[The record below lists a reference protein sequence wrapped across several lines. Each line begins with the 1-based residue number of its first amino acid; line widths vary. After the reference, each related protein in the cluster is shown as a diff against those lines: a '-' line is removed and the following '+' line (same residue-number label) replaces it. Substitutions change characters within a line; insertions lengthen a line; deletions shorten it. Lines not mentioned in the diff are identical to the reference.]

1 MAVRAVE
8 HSGGAETEEEKEQ
21 LRLDARYGESN
32 EGQGTQQRAKRILK
46 WCHYYRT
53 STILLLLLR
62 NIPASLLSCSEA
74 PVILKLHCWRIE
86 QRSR

>member
-32 EGQGTQQRAKRILK
+32 EGQRTQQALA
-46 WCHYYRT
+46 
-53 STILLLLLR
+53 
-62 NIPASLLSCSEA
+62 NG
-74 PVILKLHCWRIE
+74 VIG
-86 QRSR
+86 